1 MQGRLEVVVLYLV
14 VFLGAGLGGAFRL
27 GINELA
33 ARLLGIEFPF
43 GTLIINVLGAFI
55 MGLLTEYFAFRGGMS
70 QEMRLF
76 LTTGLLG
83 GFTTFSTFALESVML
98 WERGQQIPAIAYIA
112 LSVFLSIAALMGGLA
127 IVRLIIQAQTV

>member
-1 MQGRLEVVVLYLV
+1 MLYLV

-33 ARLLGIEFPF
+33 ARLLGVEFPF

-55 MGLLTEYFAFRGGMS
+55 MGLLTEYFVFRGGMS
-70 QEMRLF
+70 QEARVF
-76 LTTGLLG
+76 LTTGILG

-98 WERGQQIPAIAYIA
+98 WERGQWMPSIAYIA
-112 LSVFLSIAALMGGLA
+112 LSVFLSIGALIAGLA
-127 IVRLIIQAQTV
+127 IVRLIIQAQTA

>member
-1 MQGRLEVVVLYLV
+1 MLYLV

-55 MGLLTEYFAFRGGMS
+55 MGLLTEYFTFRGGMS
-70 QEMRLF
+70 QEVRLF
-76 LTTGLLG
+76 LTTGVLG
-83 GFTTFSTFALESVML
+83 GFTTFSTFALESVTL
-98 WERGQQIPAIAYIA
+98 WERGQWMPSVAYVA
-112 LSVFLSIAALMGGLA
+112 LSVSLSIGALIAGLA
-127 IVRLIIQAQTV
+127 IVRLIIQAQTA

>member
-27 GINELA
+27 GVNELA

-70 QEMRLF
+70 QEVRLF
-76 LTTGLLG
+76 LTTGVLG

-98 WERGQQIPAIAYIA
+98 WERGQWGPSIAYVA
-112 LSVFLSIAALMGGLA
+112 LSVFLSIGALIAGLA

>member
-1 MQGRLEVVVLYLV
+1 MLYLV

-27 GINELA
+27 GVNELA

-70 QEMRLF
+70 QEVRLF
-76 LTTGLLG
+76 LTTGVLG

-98 WERGQQIPAIAYIA
+98 WERGQWGPSIAYVA
-112 LSVFLSIAALMGGLA
+112 LSVFLSIGALIAGLA

>member
-1 MQGRLEVVVLYLV
+1 VLYLV

-55 MGLLTEYFAFRGGMS
+55 MGLLTEYFAFRGGVS
-70 QEMRLF
+70 QEVRLF
-76 LTTGLLG
+76 LTTGILG
-83 GFTTFSTFALESVML
+83 GFTTFSTFALESVVL
-98 WERGQQIPAIAYIA
+98 WQRGQWMPSVAYIA
-112 LSVFLSIAALMGGLA
+112 LSVLLSIAALIAGLA

>member
-1 MQGRLEVVVLYLV
+1 MLYLV

>member
-1 MQGRLEVVVLYLV
+1 VLYLV

-43 GTLIINVLGAFI
+43 GTLIINVLGAFV
-55 MGLLTEYFAFRGGMS
+55 MGLLTEYFAFRGGVS
-70 QEMRLF
+70 QEVRLF
-76 LTTGLLG
+76 LTTGVLG
-83 GFTTFSTFALESVML
+83 GFTTFSTFALESVVL
-98 WERGQQIPAIAYIA
+98 WQRGQWMPSVAYIA
-112 LSVFLSIAALMGGLA
+112 LSVLLSIAALIAGLA

>member
-14 VFLGAGLGGAFRL
+14 VYLGARLGGSFRL
-27 GINELA
+27 GVHELA

-70 QEMRLF
+70 QEVRLF
-76 LTTGLLG
+76 LTTGVLG

-98 WERGQQIPAIAYIA
+98 WERGQWGPSIAYVA
-112 LSVFLSIAALMGGLA
+112 LSVFLSIGALIAGLA

>member
-1 MQGRLEVVVLYLV
+1 MEVVVLYLI

-33 ARLLGIEFPF
+33 ARLLGIEFPV

-83 GFTTFSTFALESVML
+83 GFTTFSTFALESVVL
-98 WERGQQIPAIAYIA
+98 WERGQWMSAIAYIG
-112 LSVFLSIAALMGGLA
+112 LSVFLSIGALMAGLA
-127 IVRLIIQAQTV
+127 IVRLIIQAQTAQ

>member
-43 GTLIINVLGAFI
+43 GTLIVNVLGAFI

-127 IVRLIIQAQTV
+127 IARLIIQAQTV

>member
-1 MQGRLEVVVLYLV
+1 MLYVVV
-14 VFLGAGLGGAFRL
+14 FFGAGLGGAFRL
-27 GINELA
+27 GINEVV

-43 GTLIINVLGAFI
+43 GTLIINVLGAFV

-83 GFTTFSTFALESVML
+83 GFTTFSTFAPESVVL
-98 WERGQQIPAIAYIA
+98 WERGQWMPAIAYIG
-112 LSVFLSIAALMGGLA
+112 LSVFLSIAAVIAGLA
-127 IVRLIIQAQTV
+127 IVRLIIQAQTA

>member
-1 MQGRLEVVVLYLV
+1 MLYLI

-33 ARLLGIEFPF
+33 ARLLGIEFPV

-83 GFTTFSTFALESVML
+83 GFTTFSTFALESVVL
-98 WERGQQIPAIAYIA
+98 WERGQWMSAIAYIG
-112 LSVFLSIAALMGGLA
+112 LSVFLSIGALMAGLA
-127 IVRLIIQAQTV
+127 IVRLIIQAQTAQ

>member
-1 MQGRLEVVVLYLV
+1 VLYLV

-27 GINELA
+27 GVNELA

-70 QEMRLF
+70 QEVRLF
-76 LTTGLLG
+76 LTTGVLG

-98 WERGQQIPAIAYIA
+98 WERGQWGPSIAYVA
-112 LSVFLSIAALMGGLA
+112 LSVFLSIGALIAGLA

>member
-83 GFTTFSTFALESVML
+83 GFTTFSTFALESVAL
-98 WERGQQIPAIAYIA
+98 WERGQWMPAIAYVA
-112 LSVFLSIAALMGGLA
+112 LSVFLSIGALIAGLA
-127 IVRLIIQAQTV
+127 IVRLIIQAQTA

>member
-1 MQGRLEVVVLYLV
+1 MLYLV

-55 MGLLTEYFAFRGGMS
+55 MGLLTEYFTFRGGMS
-70 QEMRLF
+70 QEVRLF
-76 LTTGLLG
+76 LTTGVLG
-83 GFTTFSTFALESVML
+83 GFTTFSTFALESVTL
-98 WERGQQIPAIAYIA
+98 WERGQWMPSVVYVA
-112 LSVFLSIAALMGGLA
+112 LSVFLSIGALIAGLA
-127 IVRLIIQAQTV
+127 IVRLIIQAQTA

>member
-1 MQGRLEVVVLYLV
+1 MIYLI
-14 VFLGAGLGGAFRL
+14 VFMGAGLGGAFRL
-27 GINELA
+27 GVNELA
-33 ARLLGIEFPF
+33 AHAVGVEFPF
-43 GTLIINVLGAFI
+43 GTLIINILGAFL

-83 GFTTFSTFALESVML
+83 GFTTFSTFALESVVL
-98 WERGQQIPAIAYIA
+98 WERGQWMPAIAYVA
-112 LSVFLSIAALMGGLA
+112 LSVFLSIAALIAGLA

>member
-1 MQGRLEVVVLYLV
+1 MLYLV

-33 ARLLGIEFPF
+33 ARLFGIEFPF

-70 QEMRLF
+70 QEVRLF
-76 LTTGLLG
+76 LTTGVLG
-83 GFTTFSTFALESVML
+83 GFTTFSTFALESVTL
-98 WERGQQIPAIAYIA
+98 WERGQWMPSVAYVA
-112 LSVFLSIAALMGGLA
+112 LSVFLSIGALIAGLA
-127 IVRLIIQAQTV
+127 IVRLIIQGQTA